1 MLPAIDWEP
10 ASTNLVMTE
19 LDDRTGVSFRR
30 TKYGGHDVALGQAI
44 VSGYHTWTVK
54 TPNTNANAFVGVA
67 AADCDKFTYP
77 AGTTAWT
84 VCIHDGTLCSGVAQ
98 RDWNKAAPH
107 SMYGLSAAGK
117 GSKSSAWLRH
127 HRGPF
132 PRGTAVDVILDMQ
145 AHTLSFAIGDAD
157 PQLAYTDLPSVVYPY
172 VCSGEVDDRSL
183 MIVTD

>member
-1 MLPAIDWEP
+1 M
-10 ASTNLVMTE
+10 
-19 LDDRTGVSFRR
+19 
-30 TKYGGHDVALGQAI
+30 
-44 VSGYHTWTVK
+44 
-54 TPNTNANAFVGVA
+54 
-67 AADCDKFTYP
+67 
-77 AGTTAWT
+77 
-84 VCIHDGTLCSGVAQ
+84 
-98 RDWNKAAPH
+98 
-107 SMYGLSAAGK
+107 
-117 GSKSSAWLRH
+117 RH